1 MHLASGETACGTT
14 WSDFGKIFCGR
25 VEVSSGIQTT
35 CKARD
40 EVDGGSHRRPFCSMM
55 AVMVVMT
62 AAPAVNPRHKA
73 IVPVSTVAMPP
84 RAAMMVAP
92 SPVTV
97 VPPMTAMPMSDLL
110 DIGPDSLRQNDSSV
124 TDGNQCRCG

>member
-1 MHLASGETACGTT
+1 
-14 WSDFGKIFCGR
+14 
-25 VEVSSGIQTT
+25 
-35 CKARD
+35 
-40 EVDGGSHRRPFCSMM
+40 MM
-55 AVMVVMT
+55 AVMMAMT

-73 IVPVSTVAMPP
+73 IVPVSTMAMPP

-110 DIGPDSLRQNDSSV
+110 DIGPDSLRQNDPGAAGRDQRRCSCCPAERSKRGGEDDCETLLPHGTSSYGV
-124 TDGNQCRCG
+124 GRHFLWS